1 MHDYPFFLI
10 LQYLF
15 SRKKKKKKTLIIRA
29 QIETNLHIFKKC

>member
-15 SRKKKKKKTLIIRA
+15 SRKKKKKTLIIRA